1 MWNDRDGRMLRSPH
15 GDCGNDNNNIGI
27 HILLRLVV
35 SIWLRAGIAW
45 ISRQQGRITND
56 RPKPCI
62 FVRWRI
68 KKDPLN
74 EKMSV
79 IFIFTFFVLW
89 KITFQVSSINE
100 ITASV
105 SNFIYWPRNILS
117 YKKISLS
124 LKHSYLYTT
133 YVCICRVYTI
143 KDMLW
148 YFFYFSHRRYNTMH
162 IHSVYKILELD
173 VPKSYR

>member
-1 MWNDRDGRMLRSPH
+1 
-15 GDCGNDNNNIGI
+15 
-27 HILLRLVV
+27 VV
-35 SIWLRAGIAW
+35 SIWLRGGIAW
-45 ISRQQGRITND
+45 INRRQGRITND

-62 FVRWRI
+62 FVRCRI

-74 EKMSV
+74 EKMFV

-89 KITFQVSSINE
+89 KITFRVSSINE
-100 ITASV
+100 ITAFV

-124 LKHSYLYTT
+124 LKHSYLYTI
-133 YVCICRVYTI
+133 YVCIVYNI

-148 YFFYFSHRRYNTMH
+148 RFFIFSHRRYNTTRV
-162 IHSVYKILELD
+162 IHSIYKILELK
-173 VPKSYR
+173 VPKSYK